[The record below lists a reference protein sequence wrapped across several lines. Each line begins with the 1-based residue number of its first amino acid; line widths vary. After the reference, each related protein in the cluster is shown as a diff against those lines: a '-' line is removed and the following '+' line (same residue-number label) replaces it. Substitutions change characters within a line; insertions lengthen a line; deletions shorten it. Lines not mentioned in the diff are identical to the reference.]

1 MAGLFANVEA
11 IAMFFNTLNE
21 GLADRLRWDGVALP
35 CTAPANAETRPRDCL
50 RDNFWGWGPLVGI
63 GGWGDRATPC
73 IQHIWIGG
81 FPGCVADRYKIS
93 GQRPR
98 RSKNVEPGG
107 IIASIQP
114 ARSIVGWLG

>member
-63 GGWGDRATPC
+63 GGWGTVRPHAFNIFGSAVFRVALRIGTKLVATTAPQQKCRA
-73 IQHIWIGG
+73 
-81 FPGCVADRYKIS
+81 
-93 GQRPR
+93 
-98 RSKNVEPGG
+98 
-107 IIASIQP
+107 
-114 ARSIVGWLG
+114 GWHHC